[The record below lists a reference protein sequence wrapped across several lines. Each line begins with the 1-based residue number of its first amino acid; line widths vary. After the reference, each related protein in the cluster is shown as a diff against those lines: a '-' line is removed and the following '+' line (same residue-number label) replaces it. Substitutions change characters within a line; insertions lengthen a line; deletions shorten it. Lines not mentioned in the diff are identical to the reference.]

1 MLSML
6 DDPGA
11 ETVSAEREDA
21 EEEMLFNLEKDVAD
35 MNAKIKVSF
44 SYITCK

>member
-1 MLSML
+1 MMSML

-11 ETVSAEREDA
+11 ETVSAEREDIY
-21 EEEMLFNLEKDVAD
+21 LFNLEKDVAD

-44 SYITCK
+44 SYITWK